1 MNAKKLTWTAATIAL
16 TLAVVPW
23 ERSAGAVTLSQV
35 GSAVDISTSFSP
47 AVREVSGLGLA
58 KNQGSLW
65 SITDSDCT
73 VLKMNLDGSSAG
85 RYPSQPSQ
93 CPSSL
98 GTTDFEGITYAP
110 PLPGITDDH
119 YVYIANENGNAI
131 VPFNYNTLQ
140 YGTQIPLSGMTGYSS
155 VQCGDGYTV
164 SQDFANA
171 GNSGLEGITWD
182 GSHFFVIKEK
192 DPGLILELSSN
203 LTQILACKT
212 LSLGSAT
219 DYSDISYDPTRGLF
233 WIASDE
239 AQNVYLY
246 NWSTNSAVQG
256 WHFSIANME
265 GIAFNPDNSR
275 LYISTDNGNNSD
287 SYMYTYSVQ

>member
-1 MNAKKLTWTAATIAL
+1 MNAKKLIWTVAAIAL
-16 TLAVVPW
+16 TLAPA
-23 ERSAGAVTLSQV
+23 AGAVTLTQV
-35 GSAVDISTSFSP
+35 GSGVDISTSFNP
-47 AVREVSGLGLA
+47 NIREASGLGLA
-58 KNQGSLW
+58 KGQTTLW

-73 VLKMNLDGSSAG
+73 VFKMNLDGSSAG
-85 RYPSQPSQ
+85 RYPGQPSN
-93 CPSSL
+93 CPTSL

-119 YVYIANENGNAI
+119 YVYIANENGNSI

-140 YGTQIPLSGMTGYSS
+140 YGTPIPLSGMSGYNSS
-155 VQCGDGYTV
+155 AVHCGDGYTV
-164 SQDFANA
+164 SHDFANA

-192 DPGLILELSSN
+192 DPGLILELSSD

-219 DYSDISYDPTRGLF
+219 DYSDISYDSTRGLF

-246 NWSTNSAVQG
+246 DWSTNSAVQG
-256 WHFSIANME
+256 WHFNAANMANME
-265 GIAFNPDNSR
+265 GIAFNPDNSK
-275 LYISTDNGNNSD
+275 LYITTDNGSGAD
-287 SYMYTYSVQ
+287 SYMYTFSVQ